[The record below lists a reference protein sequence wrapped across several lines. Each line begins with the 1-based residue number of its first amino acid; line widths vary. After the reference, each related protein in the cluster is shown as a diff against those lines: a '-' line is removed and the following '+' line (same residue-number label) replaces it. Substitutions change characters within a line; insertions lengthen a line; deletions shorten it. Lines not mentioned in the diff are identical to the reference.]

1 MSDESRVADLRPD
14 DVPFDRLGYLTDQV
28 MAMFRRLPGYADD
41 MRIIISL
48 HHAGENSI
56 VFQGYPDDAEMVVDL
71 LADLEAIL
79 ACNGQSMRV
88 GFLPGG
94 QDPTP

>member
-1 MSDESRVADLRPD
+1 MSDESRVADLRRH
-14 DVPFDRLGYLTDQV
+14 DVPFDRLGYLTDQL
-28 MAMFRRLPGYADD
+28 MEMFRRLPGYADD

-48 HHAGENSI
+48 HHAGENSV

-79 ACNGQSMRV
+79 ACNGQTMRV
-88 GFLPGG
+88 GFLNDGDLP
-94 QDPTP
+94 